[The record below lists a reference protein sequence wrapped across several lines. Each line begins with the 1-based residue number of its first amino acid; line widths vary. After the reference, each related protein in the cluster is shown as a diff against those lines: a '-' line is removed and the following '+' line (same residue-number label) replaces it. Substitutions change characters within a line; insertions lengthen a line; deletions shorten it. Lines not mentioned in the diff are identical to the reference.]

1 MNLSLKAMLT
11 LCLFVAALAAA
22 QPADV
27 PDENKTLSPYFFVQS
42 DDPSTDRLPL
52 LKTGAEVNVAGVIA
66 DVKVTQVYKND
77 GKKPIEAIY
86 TFPASTRAAVYA
98 LKMTVGDRI
107 VVARIK
113 EKEQARKDYEV
124 AKQQGK
130 TASLLE
136 EQRPNVFQM
145 NVANIM
151 PGDYITVE
159 MSYTELLVPT
169 EGVYEFA
176 YPTVVGPR
184 YNNKTAAE
192 SPASEKW
199 IASPYTH
206 EGEAPTYDFGI
217 VVNISAGLP
226 IQDVSCPSHK
236 TRTTFAGLNEAA
248 VRLDP
253 SEKAGGNRD
262 FILHYRLTGGKIES
276 GLLFYPGK
284 DENFFLLMLQPPKR
298 VEAAQ
303 IPPREYIFIMDV
315 SGSMHGYPIDISK
328 KLLRNLLSN
337 LRPKDCFNVLFF
349 AGGNFVL
356 SDKPLRATAGNVES
370 ALATIDKQP
379 GGGGTELLP
388 ALRRAL
394 VLPRAE
400 GTSRTVVIA
409 TDGYVTVE
417 AEAFDLIRDNLGK
430 ANMFAFGIGTSV
442 NRLIIEGMA
451 HVGLGEP
458 FVIDKPDVAEAKA
471 EEFRKYIESPVLASI
486 TVEFPG
492 FDAYDVEPPSIP
504 DVLADRPILVYGKY
518 RGSADGAITLRGL
531 TADGKYTESV
541 NVGRTKP
548 DEENVALCYLWA
560 RQRIQLLSDY
570 GNLGRGRDNAGI
582 KEVTALGLRYNLLT
596 PYTSFIAVDQKVR
609 NVGGRQEVVEEPL
622 PMPQGVSDLA
632 VGGGAQGGISGK
644 SVGAAPAPAGGGWT
658 HIRGGRFDDVT
669 AGKKEMVSRSA
680 VSVERV
686 ITSEDFK
693 RLPVQSLSN
702 VVGLQAGVSGSGSRG
717 GGCARTK
724 GPNEAPGTV
733 KVGRIQVSGGLS
745 EQTVKDVIEKKL
757 TDINWDYAFELSSRP
772 KLKGRMVVEFVVQA
786 DDTVRDVKVTTNLL
800 TVDLERKIIRYFEK
814 FAFPNP
820 SGGEATVSLTLNFKP

>member
-1 MNLSLKAMLT
+1 MNLSLKAMLA
-11 LCLFVAALAAA
+11 LCLALAAFAAA
-22 QPADV
+22 QPADL
-27 PDENKTLSPYFFVQS
+27 PDQDKTLSPYFFVQS

-52 LKTGAEVNVAGVIA
+52 LKTSAEVNIAGVIA

-86 TFPASTRAAVYA
+86 VFPGSTRAAVYA
-98 LKMTVGDRI
+98 MKMIIGDRAI
-107 VVARIK
+107 VARIK
-113 EKEQARKDYEV
+113 DKEQARKDYEV

-130 TASLLE
+130 SASLLE
-136 EQRPNVFQM
+136 QQRPNVFQM

-169 EGVYEFA
+169 DGVYEFA

-192 SPASEKW
+192 SPKSEKW

-206 EGEAPTYDFGI
+206 EGEIPTYDFGI
-217 VVNISAGLP
+217 DVNIAAGLP
-226 IQDVSCPSHK
+226 IQDVSCSSHK
-236 TRTTFAGLNEAA
+236 TKTTFAGLNEAA

-276 GLLFYPGK
+276 GLLLYPGK

-298 VEAAQ
+298 VEVAQ
-303 IPPREYIFIMDV
+303 IPAREYIFIMDV
-315 SGSMHGYPIDISK
+315 SGSMNGYPIDISK

-337 LRPKDCFNVLFF
+337 LRPKDYFNVLFF

-356 SDKPLRATAGNVES
+356 SEKPLPATAWNVEN

-379 GGGGTELLP
+379 GSGGTEILP

-394 VLPRAE
+394 ALPRAK

-442 NRLIIEGMA
+442 NRLILEGMA

-458 FVIDKPDVAEAKA
+458 FVIDKPDVAEAQA
-471 EEFRKYIESPVLASI
+471 EKFRKYIEAPVLASI
-486 TVEFPG
+486 AAEFPG

-518 RGSADGAITLRGL
+518 RGKAAGAVTVRGL
-531 TADGKYTESV
+531 TASGKYTESV
-541 NVGRTKP
+541 NVRESKP
-548 DEENVALCYLWA
+548 DEKNVALRYLWA
-560 RQRIQLLSDY
+560 RHRIQLLSDY
-570 GNLGRGRDNAGI
+570 GNLRRGRDDAGI
-582 KEVTALGLRYNLLT
+582 KEVTDLGLKYNLLT
-596 PYTSFIAVDQKVR
+596 QYTSFIAVDQKVR
-609 NVGGRQEVVEEPL
+609 NVGGRQEVVEQPL

-644 SVGAAPAPAGGGWT
+644 SLGAAPPPAGGVNVVAQKK
-658 HIRGGRFDDVT
+658 DMVT
-669 AGKKEMVSRSA
+669 RQS

-693 RLPVQSLSN
+693 RLPVQSLSELG
-702 VVGLQAGVSGSGSRG
+702 GLSGGVSQSGT
-717 GGCARTK
+717 ARVALQPEEPK
-724 GPNEAPGTV
+724 KESASA
-733 KVGRIQVSGGLS
+733 RIGKITVSGGLS
-745 EQTVKDVIEKKL
+745 EQAIKGVVEKKL
-757 TDINWDYAFELSSRP
+757 TSIYWDYAFELSSQPR
-772 KLKGRMVVEFVVQA
+772 LKGRIVVEFVVQA
-786 DDTVRDVKVTTNLL
+786 DGTVRDVKVTRNQL
-800 TVDLERKIIRYFEK
+800 TADLEKKLIKYFEK
-814 FAFPNP
+814 FAFPQP
-820 SGGEATVSLTLNFKP
+820 TGGEATVKVTFNFKP